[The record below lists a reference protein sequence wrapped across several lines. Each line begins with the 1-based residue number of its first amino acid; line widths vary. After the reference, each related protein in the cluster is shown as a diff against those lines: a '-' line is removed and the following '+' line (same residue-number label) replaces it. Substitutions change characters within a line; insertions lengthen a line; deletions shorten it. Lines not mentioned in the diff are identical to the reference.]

1 MVLSHGVVF
10 ITADVIEFE
19 PPTGTLIDEPGI
31 AVPKADGVA
40 LATLQ
45 VNGNCPVLTIVA
57 VMDIP

>member
-1 MVLSHGVVF
+1 VF

>member
-1 MVLSHGVVF
+1 VV

-19 PPTGTLIDEPGI
+19 PPTGTFIEVVGI